1 MALPQMKQK
10 LSWGR
15 IFFPHSGQKVAF
27 TSEDSTAG
35 FVFNSGGGTFA
46 SSGR

>member
-1 MALPQMKQK
+1 MALPQIKQK

-27 TSEDSTAG
+27 ASEDSTAG
-35 FVFNSGGGTFA
+35 LVFSSGGGA
-46 SSGR
+46 VGSS